1 MHPQATVTGPAWAA
15 LVGLVLAGLALT
27 ACGSQAS
34 APRGGSTASVPAPRQ
49 SDLDPP
55 APVDTSSA
63 VLCAGA
69 GPAGGDDSLAYCQR
83 VTDDKLRRGN
93 LTSGQRAEAETAAA
107 AVAAAVGRVTLECAE
122 PVSQECLAQEA
133 RRRMFP
139 ATGSPEQTADRIQRA
154 LTAAGFTDIVV
165 RPAGPADPAPR
176 HAIVYAVRAGA
187 GCVVG
192 HLDGGGRSAGQ
203 PQAVG
208 ALPHGGCLA

>member
-1 MHPQATVTGPAWAA
+1 MHPQATVTGPARAA

-27 ACGSQAS
+27 ACGPQSS
-34 APRGGSTASVPAPRQ
+34 TPRSGSTASVPAQ
-49 SDLDPP
+49 GQADLDPP
-55 APVDTSSA
+55 APVDTPSA
-63 VLCAGA
+63 VLCGGA
-69 GPAGGDDSLAYCQR
+69 GPAGGDDDLAYCR
-83 VTDDKLRRGN
+83 RMMDDNLRRSN
-93 LTSGQRAEAETAAA
+93 LTSGQRTEAETAADAVDA
-107 AVAAAVGRVTLECAE
+107 AIGRVTLECAA
-122 PVSQECLAQEA
+122 PVSQECLAEEA

-139 ATGSPEQTADRIQRA
+139 ATGSPEQTVDRIRRA

-192 HLDGGGRSAGQ
+192 HLDGGGRSAGR

-208 ALPHGGCLA
+208 ALPHGRCLA